1 MRRLLQKTCKR
12 RVFWVK
18 EGLNRDCTKR
28 DCTKRDCTKRDCA
41 KKDCAKRDYSTKI
54 SRNRAE

>member
-12 RVFWVK
+12 RDFWVK

-28 DCTKRDCTKRDCA
+28 DCAKR
-41 KKDCAKRDYSTKI
+41 DCAKRDYSTKI